1 MEKNLRTQIEKQG
14 LVLPEWL
21 IGKSRDV
28 LAPGNTLFSKHIFN
42 RSGVLLRAE
51 KDQRFN
57 QDFGPIALVPVIGE
71 NYRSHLLIRRGE
83 SILKQCVAEKSH
95 LCKIGDEVLKWHN
108 PLSHAEF
115 LESPRENLPDVG
127 YKT

>member
-1 MEKNLRTQIEKQG
+1 MEKNLRTQIGKQG
-14 LVLPEWL
+14 LVLPKWL
-21 IGKSRDV
+21 IGRSRDV
-28 LAPGNTLFSKHIFN
+28 LAPGNILFSKHIFN

-95 LCKIGDEVLKWHN
+95 LCKIGDEVLK
-108 PLSHAEF
+108 
-115 LESPRENLPDVG
+115 
-127 YKT
+127 